1 MLLKALLQL
10 RFRAWK
16 RGSAAYV
23 ITNKNHG
30 YYKDN
35 DQAQK
40 HLRFSHGANLAFLD
54 EIVISFPIAMT
65 RYIIILAL
73 LLIHAATAQV
83 HKAPAYPLIT
93 HDPYFSIWSF
103 SDKLN
108 ETPTK
113 HWTGKNMALI
123 GLIKVDGATYSFL
136 GSPEPIYKDIAATS
150 ELNSQTAEVTFEKPA
165 DHWMTESF
173 SSVGWQTASLPLAS
187 ERNNW
192 TSREVWVRRSFD
204 FNQTTSISKMLLRVR
219 HDDDVEVYLNGEKLY
234 ACGPCYKGGYDN
246 ILLDNTVKAKLK
258 PGKNVLAFHCVNTG
272 GPGFIDAGLVNEIPA
287 AHVIPATQ
295 TRLEVTAT
303 QTKYHFTC
311 GPINMEVTF
320 ISPLVLESLDFI
332 ARPVSYLVIKEA
344 SNDQKEHDVQ
354 VYVGV
359 SSDLCTDN
367 PTQEVTASVHE
378 GHARTTLKA
387 GTTAQSVL
395 QKKGDDVRMDWG
407 HFYLAILNEQGN
419 WKQDIS
425 LEESRQGFFEP
436 SNQNFV
442 HGKRL
447 RLNSRANMKV
457 KPQGHEQVMALAYD
471 DVESVQYFEQNL
483 KAWWKTSGYTIE
495 KAINDALT
503 HFAHVRQRCIDFDK
517 KIVADANAAGG
528 ENYAKLCVLALRQAV
543 AAHKLV
549 RGPSGEVLF
558 LSKENFSNGSIN
570 TVDVTYPSAPLFLA
584 YNPTLL
590 EGMLNGIFYYTESG
604 KWTKPFAAH
613 DLGTYPLANG
623 QTYPEDMPVEECGNM
638 IILTAALAKATGK
651 VDYIQKHWLS
661 LSLWARYLE
670 KYGFD
675 PANQLCTDDFAG
687 HLARNA
693 NLSIKAIVA
702 LGAYGQMAGKIGET
716 SAAGK
721 YSALSKKLAQ
731 QWMGLA
737 DDGDHYALTFDNKG
751 TWSQKYNLVW
761 DKLLSL
767 NIFPP
772 EVAEKE
778 IKYYLTKQNAFGLP
792 LDSRRT
798 YTKSDWILWTATLAN
813 NPQDFNALVNPIY
826 KFTLES
832 PSRVPLTD
840 WHETTDGKQV
850 GFQARS
856 VVGGYF
862 IKVLSKKWLGR

>member
-1 MLLKALLQL
+1 M
-10 RFRAWK
+10 RAI
-16 RGSAAYV
+16 STS
-23 ITNKNHG
+23 I
-30 YYKDN
+30 
-35 DQAQK
+35 
-40 HLRFSHGANLAFLD
+40 FLIIA
-54 EIVISFPIAMT
+54 IVGQS
-65 RYIIILAL
+65 
-73 LLIHAATAQV
+73 QV
-83 HKAPAYPLIT
+83 SKAPAYPLIT

-113 HWTGKNMALI
+113 HWTGKNMAI
-123 GLIKVDGATYSFL
+123 VGLLKVDGTTYSFL
-136 GSPEPIYKDIAATS
+136 GSPEPTYKDIASTS
-150 ELNSQTAEVTFEKPA
+150 EGDAQPAQVTFEKPA
-165 DHWMTESF
+165 DSWMTESF
-173 SSVGWQTASLPLAS
+173 SDASWQTASLPLAS
-187 ERNNW
+187 EKNNW
-192 TSREVWVRRSFD
+192 NTRDVWIRRYFD
-204 FNQTTSISKMLLRVR
+204 FTQATSIHKMLLRIR
-219 HDDDVEVYLNGEKLY
+219 HDDDVEVFLNGEPVY
-234 ACGPCYKGGYDN
+234 SCGPCYKGGYDN
-246 ILLDNTVKAKLK
+246 LAIAESLKSKLK
-258 PGKNVLAFHCVNTG
+258 PGKNLLAFHCINTG
-272 GPGFIDAGLVNEIPA
+272 GPGFIDAGLVNETPSAQVIA
-287 AHVIPATQ
+287 AVQ

-311 GPINMEVTF
+311 GPVNVEVTF
-320 ISPLVLESLDFI
+320 ISPLVLESLDYV
-332 ARPVSYLVIKEA
+332 ARPVSYLVLKET
-344 SNDQKEHDVQ
+344 SNDNKEHDVQ
-354 VYVGV
+354 VYLGV
-359 SSDLCTDN
+359 SSAICTDN
-367 PTQEVTASVHE
+367 PGQEVTASVHE
-378 GHARTTLKA
+378 GQARTTLKA
-387 GTTAQSVL
+387 GTTAQEIL
-395 QKKGDDVRMDWG
+395 QKKGDDVRIDWG
-407 HFYLAILNEQGN
+407 NFYLAASTEHHA

-425 LEESRQGFFEP
+425 LEESRQGFFEA

-442 HGKRL
+442 RGKRL
-447 RLNSRANMKV
+447 RLNSRSNMKV
-457 KPQGHEQVMALAYD
+457 KPQGHEQVIALAYD
-471 DVESVQYFEQNL
+471 DVESVQYFGQNL
-483 KAWWKTSGYTIE
+483 KPWWKTGDYTIE

-528 ENYAKLCVLALRQAV
+528 ENYAKLCALAVRQAV

-549 RGPSGEVLF
+549 RAPSGEILF

-584 YNPTLL
+584 YNPSLL

-651 VDYIQKHWLS
+651 TDYIQKHWLS
-661 LSLWARYLE
+661 LSVWAKYLE

-693 NLSIKAIVA
+693 NLSVKAIVA
-702 LGAYGQMAGKIGET
+702 LGAYAQMAGKIGET
-716 SAAGK
+716 STAGK

-731 QWMGLA
+731 QWMEFA
-737 DDGDHYALTFDNKG
+737 NDGDHYALTFDNKG

-761 DKLLSL
+761 DKLLGL
-767 NIFPP
+767 NIFPSD
-772 EVAEKE
+772 VAQKE
-778 IKYYLTKQNAFGLP
+778 IKYYLTKQNTFGLP

-798 YTKSDWILWTATLAN
+798 YTKSDWIIWTATLAES
-813 NPQDFNALVNPIY
+813 PQDFKALIDPIY
-826 KFTLES
+826 KYILES
-832 PSRVPLTD
+832 PIRVPLCD

-862 IKVLSKKWLGR
+862 MKVLSKKWLGK